1 MNSEFPSSDT
11 PASGTPN
18 GDTLS
23 SDTLNSGAQNS
34 GAQNSGALNIE
45 PALKALAAALHGE
58 GPAVELSVGGD
69 GQLVVGHLE
78 TPGCD
83 DAVAVVRTSGSTG
96 APKATVLTVESL
108 AASSMATALA
118 LKGEG
123 QWLLALPVQYVAG
136 IQVLVRSLFAG
147 TRPWVMDMS
156 RGFTPEAFR
165 AGAQE
170 LTDKIRFTSLVPTQL
185 QRLLEDPSPETL
197 AVLRRFNAI
206 LLGGAPAPASLLSA
220 ARDAGVRVITTY
232 GSAESCG
239 GCVYDGF
246 PLEGVSV
253 RVEADGRI
261 LLGGDTIAAG
271 YLEAPDEA
279 GATFF
284 EEDGVRWYRT
294 SDLGSI
300 DEDGRLT
307 VHGRADDVIITG
319 GIKVSA
325 AHVQEE
331 LEKSD
336 AVTAAFVAGVPSAEW
351 GQAVAAYVAL
361 AGSGSGAPQPGGSAA
376 SGDHAVV
383 LEREWHRTLGILA
396 PKTVLA
402 ASSLLMLPNG
412 KPDRLAMAAEL
423 NALHQG
429 K

>member
-1 MNSEFPSSDT
+1 MN
-11 PASGTPN
+11 
-18 GDTLS
+18 
-23 SDTLNSGAQNS
+23 
-34 GAQNSGALNIE
+34 ALNIE

-58 GPAVELSVGGD
+58 GPAVELSLAGD
-69 GQLVVGHLE
+69 GSLVVGHIE

-96 APKATVLTVESL
+96 TPKATVLTVESL

-156 RGFTPEAFR
+156 GGFTPEAFT
-165 AGAQE
+165 AAAQE

-185 QRLLEDPSPETL
+185 QRLLDDPSPETL
-197 AVLRRFNAI
+197 AVLRRFNAV
-206 LLGGAPAPASLLSA
+206 LLGGAPAADSLLDA
-220 ARDAGVRVITTY
+220 ARDAGVRVVTTY
-232 GSAESCG
+232 GSAESSG
-239 GCVYDGF
+239 GCIYNGY

-253 RVEADGRI
+253 RVDGDGRI

-271 YLEAPDEA
+271 YLEAPDQES
-279 GATFF
+279 GTFF

-294 SDLGSI
+294 NDLGSI
-300 DEDGRLT
+300 DDDGRLT
-307 VHGRADDVIITG
+307 VLGRMDDVIITG
-319 GIKVSA
+319 GVKVSA
-325 AHVQEE
+325 LHVQEE

-336 AVTAAFVAGVPSAEW
+336 GVTAAFVAGVPSAEW

-361 AGSGSGAPQPGGSAA
+361 AGDAAAPGAAGSAA
-376 SGDHAVV
+376 PGEHAVV
-383 LEREWHRTLGILA
+383 LEQEWHRRLGVLA

-402 ASSLLMLPNG
+402 ASALRMLPNG
-412 KPDRLAMAAEL
+412 KPDRLAMTAEL
-423 NALHQG
+423 SALHQG

>member
-1 MNSEFPSSDT
+1 MNSGP
-11 PASGTPN
+11 
-18 GDTLS
+18 
-23 SDTLNSGAQNS
+23 
-34 GAQNSGALNIE
+34 LNIE

-58 GPAVELSVGGD
+58 GPAVELSIGAD
-69 GQLVVGHLE
+69 GALVVGHIE

-96 APKATVLTVESL
+96 SPKATVLTVESL

-156 RGFTPEAFR
+156 GGFTPEAFT
-165 AGAQE
+165 AAALE

-185 QRLLEDPSPETL
+185 QRLLDDPSPETL
-197 AVLRRFNAI
+197 AVLRRFNAV
-206 LLGGAPAPASLLSA
+206 LLGGAPAPESLLEA
-220 ARDAGVRVITTY
+220 ARDAGVRVVTTY
-232 GSAESCG
+232 GSAESSG
-239 GCVYDGF
+239 GCVYNGY

-253 RVEADGRI
+253 RVDGDGRI

-271 YLEAPDEA
+271 YLEAPDQES
-279 GATFF
+279 GTFF

-300 DEDGRLT
+300 DDDGRLN
-307 VHGRADDVIITG
+307 VLGRLDDVIITG
-319 GIKVSA
+319 GVKVSA
-325 AHVQEE
+325 AHIQEE

-336 AVTAAFVAGVPSAEW
+336 AVAAAFVAGVPSAEW

-361 AGSGSGAPQPGGSAA
+361 AGEGAAQAGGGPDG

-383 LEREWHRTLGILA
+383 LEQEWRRTLGVLA

-402 ASSLLMLPNG
+402 ASSLRMLPNG
-412 KPDRLAMAAEL
+412 KPDRLAMTAEL
-423 NALHQG
+423 SALHQG

>member
-1 MNSEFPSSDT
+1 MNT
-11 PASGTPN
+11 PAKAAGPI
-18 GDTLS
+18 
-23 SDTLNSGAQNS
+23 
-34 GAQNSGALNIE
+34 NIE
-45 PALKALAAALHGE
+45 PALTALAAALHGE
-58 GPAVELSVGGD
+58 GPAVELSIGGD
-69 GQLVVGHLE
+69 GALVVGHLE

-156 RGFTPEAFR
+156 HGFTPEAFT
-165 AGAQE
+165 AAAQE

-185 QRLLEDPSPETL
+185 QRLLDEPSPATL
-197 AVLRRFNAI
+197 AALRRFNAV
-206 LLGGAPAPASLLSA
+206 LLGGAPAPASLLAA
-220 ARDAGVRVITTY
+220 AREAGVRVITTY

-253 RVEADGRI
+253 RVEEDGRI

-271 YLEAPDEA
+271 YLESPESTD
-279 GATFF
+279 TFF

-300 DEDGRLT
+300 DDDGRLT
-307 VHGRADDVIITG
+307 VLGRADDVIITG
-319 GIKVSA
+319 GVKVSA

-336 AVTAAFVAGVPSAEW
+336 GVAAAFVAGVPSAEW
-351 GQAVAAYVAL
+351 GQAVAAYIAL
-361 AGSGSGAPQPGGSAA
+361 ADPAPDAAPGAEA
-376 SGDHAVV
+376 GDTAVV
-383 LEREWHRTLGILA
+383 LEQHWHRTLGVLA

-402 ASSLLMLPNG
+402 ASGLLMLPNG
-412 KPDRLAMAAEL
+412 KPDRLAMTAEL
-423 NALHQG
+423 KARHQG

>member
-1 MNSEFPSSDT
+1 MN
-11 PASGTPN
+11 
-18 GDTLS
+18 
-23 SDTLNSGAQNS
+23 
-34 GAQNSGALNIE
+34 ALNIE
-45 PALKALAAALHGE
+45 PALRALAAALHGE
-58 GPAVELSVGGD
+58 GPAVELSIDED
-69 GQLVVGHLE
+69 GALVVGHVE

-83 DAVAVVRTSGSTG
+83 DAVVVVRTSGSTG

-156 RGFTPEAFR
+156 GGFTPEAFTE
-165 AGAQE
+165 AALE

-185 QRLLEDPSPETL
+185 QRLLDNPSPETL
-197 AVLRRFNAI
+197 AVLRRFNAV
-206 LLGGAPAPASLLSA
+206 LLGGAPAPAPLLDA

-232 GSAESCG
+232 GSAESSG
-239 GCVYDGF
+239 GCVYNGY

-253 RVEADGRI
+253 RVAEDGRI

-271 YLEAPDEA
+271 YLEAPDQDT
-279 GATFF
+279 GTFF
-284 EEDGVRWYRT
+284 EDDGVRWYRT

-300 DEDGRLT
+300 DDDGRLT
-307 VHGRADDVIITG
+307 VLGRADDVIITG
-319 GIKVSA
+319 GVKVSA
-325 AHVQEE
+325 AHIQEE
-331 LEKSD
+331 LEKYD
-336 AVTAAFVAGVPSAEW
+336 DVTAAFVAGVPSAEW

-361 AGSGSGAPQPGGSAA
+361 APQAAGAATAEG
-376 SGDHAVV
+376 GDHAVV
-383 LEREWHRTLGILA
+383 LERAWHRTLGILA

-402 ASSLLMLPNG
+402 APSLLMLPNG
-412 KPDRLAMAAEL
+412 KPDRLAMTAEL
-423 NALHQG
+423 NALHEG

>member
-1 MNSEFPSSDT
+1 MNGSP
-11 PASGTPN
+11 
-18 GDTLS
+18 
-23 SDTLNSGAQNS
+23 LNV
-34 GAQNSGALNIE
+34 E

-58 GPAVELSVGGD
+58 GPAVELSVTSD
-69 GQLVVGHLE
+69 GALVVGHVE

-96 APKATVLTVESL
+96 TPKATVLTVESL

-156 RGFTPEAFR
+156 HGFTPEAFTAAAR
-165 AGAQE
+165 E

-185 QRLLEDPSPETL
+185 QRLLDAPSPETL
-197 AVLRRFNAI
+197 AVLRRFNAV
-206 LLGGAPAPASLLSA
+206 LLGGAPAPASLLDA
-220 ARDAGVRVITTY
+220 ARGAGIRIITTY
-232 GSAESCG
+232 GSAETSG

-253 RVEADGRI
+253 RVEGDGRI

-271 YLEAPDEA
+271 YLESPESTD
-279 GATFF
+279 TFF

-300 DEDGRLT
+300 GDDGRLT
-307 VHGRADDVIITG
+307 VLGRADDAIITG
-319 GIKVSA
+319 GVKVSA

-336 AVTAAFVAGVPSAEW
+336 GVAAAFVAGVPSAEW

-361 AGSGSGAPQPGGSAA
+361 AESARGAEAGDAPQSR
-376 SGDHAVV
+376 DHAVV
-383 LEREWHRTLGILA
+383 LRQEWRRTLGILA

-412 KPDRLAMAAEL
+412 KPDRLAMTAQL
-423 NALHQG
+423 NALHEG

>member
-1 MNSEFPSSDT
+1 MSST
-11 PASGTPN
+11 NTSGPVN
-18 GDTLS
+18 V
-23 SDTLNSGAQNS
+23 
-34 GAQNSGALNIE
+34 E

-58 GPAVELSVGGD
+58 GPAVELSVDED
-69 GQLVVGHLE
+69 GNLMVGHLE

-83 DAVAVVRTSGSTG
+83 DAVVVVRTSGSTG

-136 IQVLVRSLFAG
+136 VQVLVRSLFAG

-156 RGFTPEAFR
+156 GGFTPEAFT
-165 AGAQE
+165 AAALE

-185 QRLLEDPSPETL
+185 QRLLDNPTPDTL

-206 LLGGAPAPASLLSA
+206 LLGGAPAPKPLLAS
-220 ARDAGVRVITTY
+220 ARDAGVRVVTTY
-232 GSAESCG
+232 GSAESSG
-239 GCVYDGF
+239 GCVYNGY

-253 RVEADGRI
+253 RVDGDGRI

-271 YLEAPDEA
+271 YLEAPDEET
-279 GATFF
+279 GTFF

-300 DEDGRLT
+300 DDDGRLT
-307 VHGRADDVIITG
+307 VLGRADDVIITG
-319 GIKVSA
+319 GVKVSA
-325 AHVQEE
+325 AQVQAE
-331 LEKSD
+331 LEKYD
-336 AVTAAFVAGVPSAEW
+336 GVTAAFVAGVPSSEW

-361 AGSGSGAPQPGGSAA
+361 AAESASDGSTSSDAGGPAGSGDAV
-376 SGDHAVV
+376 VV
-383 LEREWHRTLGILA
+383 LEREWRRTLGVLA

-402 ASSLLMLPNG
+402 SSALRMLPNG
-412 KPDRLAMAAEL
+412 KPDRLAMTAEL
-423 NALHQG
+423 SALHQG